1 MARRSTTFNAAME
14 EQEEYDEDVE
24 VIEEDLFHQQVGRK
38 LFIVFQAS
46 IGAQC
51 GF

>member
-1 MARRSTTFNAAME
+1 ME

-51 GF
+51 GFWVVEYEWIATS